1 MSIENIMRVKKMS
14 KWDKWLSNQNEVTQI
29 YFKNKM
35 EEDTPIIIMSILI
48 GVCLGFVA
56 GILVSL

>member
-1 MSIENIMRVKKMS
+1 MS

>member
-14 KWDKWLSNQNEVTQI
+14 KWDRWLSNQNEVTQI

>member
-1 MSIENIMRVKKMS
+1 MSIENIMREKRMN
-14 KWDKWLSNQNEVTQI
+14 KWDNWLSNQNEVTQI

-35 EEDTPIIIMSILI
+35 KEDNPIIIMSILV

-56 GILVSL
+56 GVLVSL

>member
-1 MSIENIMRVKKMS
+1 MSIENIMRAKKMS
-14 KWDKWLSNQNEVTQI
+14 KWARWLSNQNEVTQI

-35 EEDTPIIIMSILI
+35 KEDNLIIIMSILV

-56 GILVSL
+56 GVLVSL

>member
-1 MSIENIMRVKKMS
+1 MSIENIMRAKKMS
-14 KWDKWLSNQNEVTQI
+14 KWDRWLSNQNEVTQI

-35 EEDTPIIIMSILI
+35 KEDNPIIIMSILV

-56 GILVSL
+56 GVFVSL